1 MGARNWASPPNSLPT
16 KGAHAVLLLCA
27 LLVASVPA
35 GGAPRLQPPYA
46 PDWIPT
52 DLADARER
60 PVGNEKELHVS
71 VAGVEVS
78 VPSEFRCRVGVREE
92 LPMLLAKRS
101 DAAKRI
107 RITGTGPRG
116 VMLDPTNVRMG
127 PKKLMG
133 RVTPAVQTVL
143 LHDAYLMITLEVGNE
158 TARMPMKLLAEPT
171 RPVFGVRLPDADDP
185 EWQSDELRG
194 ALLAAANVPA
204 QLVSLDPR
212 VGKTDGLS
220 LEEVLEAGPVRP
232 PLLLSLADWFSP
244 DPQATRAAVERRRE
258 DVHVLSAG
266 SLPALTQE
274 RENAALAGRSVLE
287 AAESLLNTTR
297 ALNLGAELL
306 SPLLPRSTAERA
318 TFESKVLLW
327 LLENGVGEHVGS
339 LSFDIGTVSAPGAD
353 DPESWQALD
362 RSSDIRA
369 LSSLAWGAPN
379 PLGVWCGA
387 FGIASSGD
395 PGLDALAAVR
405 RQVALAFQ
413 GVRGAVYSPLA
424 LPGLKGPAPGEPVP
438 MYTGPAGGE
447 TPMAAAL
454 GEALTELA
462 GVQPIYEPEDSP
474 PCSKQLGSEITFMPF
489 LRGNEGIVWVW
500 SNAQGPRTLRLV
512 MRQEPLGKRQL
523 TFRPKEPYVERDV
536 DLLFV
541 AKRRPKDRSY
551 YLEFASPPWRSRR
564 SPSRSSP
571 RFPPGWR
578 R

>member
-1 MGARNWASPPNSLPT
+1 
-16 KGAHAVLLLCA
+16 VLLLCA
-27 LLVASVPA
+27 LLVVCVPA
-35 GGAPRLQPPYA
+35 GGAPRSQPPYA

-60 PVGNEKELHVS
+60 PVGNETELHVS
-71 VAGVEVS
+71 VSGVEVS

-92 LPMLLAKRS
+92 LPLLLVKRS
-101 DAAKRI
+101 DSAKRI

-116 VMLDPTNVRMG
+116 VMLDPTNVGMG
-127 PKKLMG
+127 AKKLMG

-171 RPVFGVRLPDADDP
+171 RPVFGVRLPGANDP
-185 EWQSDELRG
+185 EWQPDELRG

-204 QLVSLDPR
+204 QFVSLDPR
-212 VGKTDGLS
+212 VGATDGLS
-220 LEEVLEAGPVRP
+220 LDDVLEAGPIRP
-232 PLLLSLADWFSP
+232 PLLLSLADWVSS
-244 DPQATRAAVERRRE
+244 DPQATRGAIERWRE
-258 DVHVLSAG
+258 EVHVLSAG
-266 SLPALTQE
+266 SLSALTQE
-274 RENAALAGRSVLE
+274 RENAALAGRSVLG
-287 AAESLLNTTR
+287 AAQNLLNTTR
-297 ALNLGAELL
+297 ALNLGTELL

-353 DPESWQALD
+353 DTDGWQALD
-362 RSSDIRA
+362 RSADISA

-405 RQVALAFQ
+405 RQVALAYQ
-413 GVRGAVYSPLA
+413 GVRGAVYSSLA
-424 LPGLKGPAPGEPVP
+424 RPGLTSPAQGELVP
-438 MYTGPAGGE
+438 IYSGHAGGE
-447 TPMAAAL
+447 SPIAAAL

-462 GVQPIYEPEDSP
+462 GVQPIYGPEDSP
-474 PCSKQLGSEITFMPF
+474 PCGKQLGSEITFMPF
-489 LRGNEGIVWVW
+489 IRGDEGIVWIW
-500 SNAQGPRTLRLV
+500 SNARGPRKLRLV

-523 TFRPKEPYVERDV
+523 TFSPKEPYLERDV

-551 YLEFASPPWRSRR
+551 YLEFSLAPLEIKAFT
-564 SPSRSSP
+564 
-571 RFPPGWR
+571 FPIIPALPAWLETVNVR
-578 R
+578 